1 MTINSTITFTWEVKV
16 YAGKVEREYENSVLV
31 QVTDPSEEMLEK
43 FNDRMIISKKKC
55 QQTAD

>member
-1 MTINSTITFTWEVKV
+1 MTISSTITFTWEGKV

-43 FNDRMIISKKKC
+43 FNDRMIISKKQC

>member
-1 MTINSTITFTWEVKV
+1 MTINSTITFTWEGKV
-16 YAGKVEREYENSVLV
+16 YAGKVEIEYENSVLV

>member
-1 MTINSTITFTWEVKV
+1 MTINSTITFTWEGKV

-43 FNDRMIISKKKC
+43 FNDRMIISK
-55 QQTAD
+55 